1 MTDTKNIIKISDY
14 YKDINLSE
22 QKLDNNIR
30 NLLHLTAS
38 NDINLFSSSK
48 SKKRLKNK
56 KKIIKD
62 CNNLKKIKLN
72 AFTKELSNYSNFE
85 ESVDTTYLES
95 RNNEYIN
102 NIKNIDKIIK
112 ILNDDKEMNKLKGLI
127 NNKDKYIEVY
137 SNN

>member
-56 KKIIKD
+56 KK
-62 CNNLKKIKLN
+62 
-72 AFTKELSNYSNFE
+72 
-85 ESVDTTYLES
+85 
-95 RNNEYIN
+95 
-102 NIKNIDKIIK
+102 
-112 ILNDDKEMNKLKGLI
+112 
-127 NNKDKYIEVY
+127 
-137 SNN
+137 